1 MGLLNGSRFL
11 SYRNFASMG
20 FQFPELGVF
29 SLAIMISLITG
40 GIDLSIISIANLAGL
55 AAGLVLA
62 QHGANGADIVTAIP
76 LALAVSVVCGL
87 LNGWLIGYLRITP
100 ILATLGT
107 MQLFMGV
114 AFVLTK
120 GHAVAGYPDA
130 FQTLGNGTL
139 LYVPVPLVLFLFCAF
154 VLQILLSRTTLG
166 MRLCMMGTN
175 PIAAVFAGLDVPRL
189 QVKTYVV
196 SALLAGIAGL
206 IVIARTNS
214 AKADYGTSYLL
225 QAVLV
230 AILAGVDP
238 RGGFGT
244 VWGILLAVLSLQ
256 FLSSGLN
263 LLRFQEFAGPY
274 INNFTKEF
282 TWGAL
287 LLLVMVL
294 RRVRRDGSYKAHTG
308 DCRMGKGPELK
319 GGCTVPAQ
327 PRSDRTCERDY
338 SVRRRRSQWTRPAP
352 IPPRRTAPGAG
363 ITPVL
368 MLSNAI
374 PPGRPVTSAPE
385 NVAEARFV
393 NEAGKRND

>member
-1 MGLLNGSRFL
+1 MRPTALGERSLFRLLVVTIAIFLLMGLLNGSRFF
-11 SYRNFASMG
+11 SYRNFSSMC

-29 SLAIMISLITG
+29 SLAIMVSLITG

-62 QHGANGADIVTAIP
+62 QEGASHAA
-76 LALAVSVVCGL
+76 LMAALARAFGVSLLCGL

-107 MQLFMGV
+107 MQLFAGI

-130 FQTLGNGTL
+130 FQWLGNGTL
-139 LYVPVPLVLFLFCAF
+139 LYVPVPLILLLLCAL
-154 VLQILLSRTTLG
+154 VVQILLSRTTLG

-175 PIAAVFAGLDVPRL
+175 PTAAIFAGLDVPRL
-189 QVKTYVV
+189 QIKTYVL

-263 LLRFQEFAGPY
+263 LLQFQPFAGPY

-294 RRVRRDGSYKAHTG
+294 HRG
-308 DCRMGKGPELK
+308 
-319 GGCTVPAQ
+319 
-327 PRSDRTCERDY
+327 
-338 SVRRRRSQWTRPAP
+338 RPA
-352 IPPRRTAPGAG
+352 GG
-363 ITPVL
+363 
-368 MLSNAI
+368 S
-374 PPGRPVTSAPE
+374 RP
-385 NVAEARFV
+385 
-393 NEAGKRND
+393 

>member
-1 MGLLNGSRFL
+1 MNPAKEKWVESLRMRPAALAESSLFRLLIVALAIFLLMGLLNGSRFL
-11 SYRNFASMG
+11 SYRNFASMC

-29 SLAIMISLITG
+29 SLAIMVSLITG
-40 GIDLSIISIANLAGL
+40 GIDLSIVSIANLAGL

-62 QHGANGADIVTAIP
+62 QSGDNSTHILPAIL
-76 LALAVSVVCGL
+76 LALAVSVMCGV

-107 MQLFMGV
+107 MQLFAGI

-139 LYVPVPLVLFLFCAF
+139 LYIPIPLVLFLLCAG
-154 VLQILLSRTTLG
+154 VLQILLSRTAFG
-166 MRLCMMGTN
+166 IRLCLMGTN
-175 PIAAVFAGLDVPRL
+175 PTAAVFAGLDVPRL
-189 QVKTYVV
+189 QVKTYVL

-263 LLRFQEFAGPY
+263 LLQFQPFAGPY

-294 RRVRRDGSYKAHTG
+294 HRGKTERR
-308 DCRMGKGPELK
+308 
-319 GGCTVPAQ
+319 
-327 PRSDRTCERDY
+327 
-338 SVRRRRSQWTRPAP
+338 
-352 IPPRRTAPGAG
+352 
-363 ITPVL
+363 
-368 MLSNAI
+368 
-374 PPGRPVTSAPE
+374 
-385 NVAEARFV
+385 
-393 NEAGKRND
+393 

>member
-1 MGLLNGSRFL
+1 MLTNDANALSAKPPRTRLAALAESSLLRLLLVTLAIFLAMGLLNGDRFF
-11 SYRNFASMG
+11 SYRNFSSMC

-40 GIDLSIISIANLAGL
+40 GIDLSIIGIANLAGL
-55 AAGLVLA
+55 AAGLALA
-62 QHGANGADIVTAIP
+62 HNGANSTYILPAIS
-76 LALAVSVVCGL
+76 LALAVSIVCGV
-87 LNGWLIGYLRITP
+87 LNGWLIGYMGITP

-107 MQLFMGV
+107 MQLFMGI

-130 FQTLGNGTL
+130 FQTLGNGAL
-139 LYVPVPLVLFLFCAF
+139 LYVPVPLVLFLLCALA
-154 VLQILLSRTTLG
+154 LQILLSRTTLG
-166 MRLCMMGTN
+166 IQLCMMGTN
-175 PIAAVFAGLDVPRL
+175 PTAAVFAGLDVPRL
-189 QVKTYVV
+189 QVKTYVL
-196 SALLAGIAGL
+196 SAILAGIAGL

-244 VWGILLAVLSLQ
+244 VWGILLAVLALQ

-263 LLRFQEFAGPY
+263 LLRFRELAGPY

-287 LLLVMVL
+287 LLLVMAL
-294 RRVRRDGSYKAHTG
+294 RRRH
-308 DCRMGKGPELK
+308 
-319 GGCTVPAQ
+319 
-327 PRSDRTCERDY
+327 
-338 SVRRRRSQWTRPAP
+338 
-352 IPPRRTAPGAG
+352 I
-363 ITPVL
+363 
-368 MLSNAI
+368 
-374 PPGRPVTSAPE
+374 
-385 NVAEARFV
+385 
-393 NEAGKRND
+393 

>member
-1 MGLLNGSRFL
+1 VLTNYVKNISAKRARTRLVALAESGLFRLLVVTLAIFLLMGLLNGNRFL
-11 SYRNFASMG
+11 SYRNFASMC

-29 SLAIMISLITG
+29 SLAVMLSLITG

-55 AAGLVLA
+55 AAGLVLSRS
-62 QHGANGADIVTAIP
+62 GANGTHILPAIL
-76 LALAVSVVCGL
+76 LALGVSVVCGV

-107 MQLFMGV
+107 MQLFMGL

-139 LYVPVPLVLFLFCAF
+139 LYVPIPLALFLICAL

-166 MRLCMMGTN
+166 IRLCLMGTN
-175 PIAAVFAGLDVPRL
+175 PTAAVFAGLNVPRL
-189 QVKTYVV
+189 QVKTYVL

-206 IVIARTNS
+206 LVIARTNS

-244 VWGILLAVLSLQ
+244 VWGILLAVLALQ

-263 LLRFQEFAGPY
+263 LLQFQEFAGPY

-294 RRVRRDGSYKAHTG
+294 HRGHG
-308 DCRMGKGPELK
+308 E
-319 GGCTVPAQ
+319 
-327 PRSDRTCERDY
+327 
-338 SVRRRRSQWTRPAP
+338 
-352 IPPRRTAPGAG
+352 
-363 ITPVL
+363 
-368 MLSNAI
+368 
-374 PPGRPVTSAPE
+374 GRP
-385 NVAEARFV
+385 EATGR
-393 NEAGKRND
+393 RL

>member
-1 MGLLNGSRFL
+1 VLTNHAKTRESSLFRLLIVTLAVFLLMGLLNGGRFL
-11 SYRNFASMG
+11 SYRNFASMC

-40 GIDLSIISIANLAGL
+40 GIDLSLISTANLAGL
-55 AAGLVLA
+55 SAGMVLA
-62 QHGANGADIVTAIP
+62 PDGANRTHIGIAIL
-76 LALAVSVVCGL
+76 LALGVSVLCGG
-87 LNGWLIGYLRITP
+87 LNGWLIGYLGITP

-107 MQLFMGV
+107 MQLFMGI

-139 LYVPVPLVLFLFCAF
+139 LYMPVPLVLFLTCAS

-166 MRLCMMGTN
+166 MRLYLMGTN
-175 PIAAVFAGLDVPRL
+175 PTAAVFAGLNVPRL
-189 QVKTYVV
+189 QLKTYVL

-206 IVIARTNS
+206 VVIARTNS

-244 VWGILLAVLSLQ
+244 VWGILLAVLALQ

-263 LLRFQEFAGPY
+263 LLRFQEFAGAY
-274 INNFTKEF
+274 VNNFTKEF

-287 LLLVMVL
+287 LLLVMAL
-294 RRVRRDGSYKAHTG
+294 R
-308 DCRMGKGPELK
+308 GPYR
-319 GGCTVPAQ
+319 A
-327 PRSDRTCERDY
+327 SA
-338 SVRRRRSQWTRPAP
+338 RRSRRGSSRP
-352 IPPRRTAPGAG
+352 
-363 ITPVL
+363 
-368 MLSNAI
+368 
-374 PPGRPVTSAPE
+374 
-385 NVAEARFV
+385 
-393 NEAGKRND
+393 

>member
-1 MGLLNGSRFL
+1 MLTSPAREVSVKPPRAWIAALGESSLLRLLIVTLVVFLLMGLLNGDRFL
-11 SYRNFASMG
+11 SYRNLSSMC
-20 FQFPELGVF
+20 FQFPELGLLALAVMV
-29 SLAIMISLITG
+29 SLVTG
-40 GIDLSIISIANLAGL
+40 GIDLSIISVANLAGL
-55 AAGLVLA
+55 AAGMVLA
-62 QHGANGADIVTAIP
+62 QSTADGTHIVTALL
-76 LALAVSVVCGL
+76 LALGVSVVCGL

-107 MQLFMGV
+107 MLLLMGI

-130 FQTLGNGTL
+130 FQAFGNGTF
-139 LYVPVPLVLFLFCAF
+139 LYIPVPLVIFLICAF
-154 VLQILLSRTTLG
+154 ALQILLSRTTLG
-166 MRLCMMGTN
+166 VRLCMMGTN
-175 PIAAVFAGLDVPRL
+175 PTAAVFAGLNVPRL
-189 QVKTYVV
+189 QVKTYVL

-244 VWGILLAVLSLQ
+244 VWGILLAVLALQ

-263 LLRFQEFAGPY
+263 LLRFHEYAGPY

-287 LLLVMVL
+287 LLLVMAL
-294 RRVRRDGSYKAHTG
+294 HRGRG
-308 DCRMGKGPELK
+308 
-319 GGCTVPAQ
+319 
-327 PRSDRTCERDY
+327 
-338 SVRRRRSQWTRPAP
+338 RRR
-352 IPPRRTAPGAG
+352 
-363 ITPVL
+363 
-368 MLSNAI
+368 
-374 PPGRPVTSAPE
+374 
-385 NVAEARFV
+385 
-393 NEAGKRND
+393 

>member
-1 MGLLNGSRFL
+1 MLANPAKGESVAPLQARLAGLAASGLLRLLIVTFAVFLLMGLLNGDRFL
-11 SYRNFASMG
+11 SYRNFASMC
-20 FQFPELGVF
+20 FQFPELGL
-29 SLAIMISLITG
+29 LALAVMVSLITG
-40 GIDLSIISIANLAGL
+40 GIDLSIISVANLAGL

-62 QHGANGADIVTAIP
+62 QSAAGHMHILTAIL
-76 LALAVSVVCGL
+76 LAFAVSVACGL

-107 MQLFMGV
+107 MQLLMGI

-130 FQTLGNGTL
+130 FQTFGNGTF
-139 LYVPVPLVLFLFCAF
+139 LYVPIPLLVFLICAL

-166 MRLCMMGTN
+166 LRLCMMGTN
-175 PIAAVFAGLDVPRL
+175 PTAAVFAGLDVPRL
-189 QVKTYVV
+189 QIKTYVL

-244 VWGILLAVLSLQ
+244 VWGILLAVLALQ

-263 LLRFQEFAGPY
+263 LLRFHELAGPY

-287 LLLVMVL
+287 LLLVM
-294 RRVRRDGSYKAHTG
+294 
-308 DCRMGKGPELK
+308 
-319 GGCTVPAQ
+319 
-327 PRSDRTCERDY
+327 
-338 SVRRRRSQWTRPAP
+338 
-352 IPPRRTAPGAG
+352 
-363 ITPVL
+363 
-368 MLSNAI
+368 AI
-374 PPGRPVTSAPE
+374 HRWKTQHH
-385 NVAEARFV
+385 
-393 NEAGKRND
+393 

>member
-1 MGLLNGSRFL
+1 MLTNYVKNISAKPARTRLVALAESGLFRLLVVTLAIFLLMGLLNGNRFL
-11 SYRNFASMG
+11 SYRNFASMC

-29 SLAIMISLITG
+29 SLAVMLSLITG

-55 AAGLVLA
+55 AAGLVLSRS
-62 QHGANGADIVTAIP
+62 GANGTHILPAIS
-76 LALAVSVVCGL
+76 LALGVSVVCGV

-107 MQLFMGV
+107 MQLFMGL

-139 LYVPVPLVLFLFCAF
+139 LYVPVPLLLFLLCAL
-154 VLQILLSRTTLG
+154 VLQILLSRTSLG
-166 MRLCMMGTN
+166 IRLCMMGTN
-175 PIAAVFAGLDVPRL
+175 PTAAVFAGLNVPRL
-189 QVKTYVV
+189 QVKTYVL

-244 VWGILLAVLSLQ
+244 VWGILLAVLALQ

-263 LLRFQEFAGPY
+263 LLRFQPFAGPY

-294 RRVRRDGSYKAHTG
+294 HRGHG
-308 DCRMGKGPELK
+308 E
-319 GGCTVPAQ
+319 
-327 PRSDRTCERDY
+327 
-338 SVRRRRSQWTRPAP
+338 
-352 IPPRRTAPGAG
+352 
-363 ITPVL
+363 
-368 MLSNAI
+368 
-374 PPGRPVTSAPE
+374 GRP
-385 NVAEARFV
+385 EATGR
-393 NEAGKRND
+393 RL

>member
-1 MGLLNGSRFL
+1 VKPPRARLAALAESSLFRLLVVTLTLLVLMGSLNGSRFL
-11 SYRNFASMG
+11 SYRNFASMC

-55 AAGLVLA
+55 AAGLILA
-62 QHGANGADIVTAIP
+62 RSGANSTHVLPAML
-76 LALAVSVVCGL
+76 LALAVSIVCGV

-107 MQLFMGV
+107 MQLFAGI

-120 GHAVAGYPDA
+120 GHAVAGYPDT
-130 FQTLGNGTL
+130 FQWLGNGTL
-139 LYVPVPLVLFLFCAF
+139 LYVPVPLVLFLLCALA
-154 VLQILLSRTTLG
+154 LQIVLSRTTLG
-166 MRLCMMGTN
+166 MRLCLMGTN
-175 PIAAVFAGLDVPRL
+175 PTAAVFAGLDVPRL
-189 QVKTYVV
+189 QIKTYVL

-244 VWGILLAVLSLQ
+244 VWGILLAVLALQ

-263 LLRFQEFAGPY
+263 LLQFQQFAGPY
-274 INNFTKEF
+274 LNNFTKEF

-287 LLLVMVL
+287 LLVVMVL
-294 RRVRRDGSYKAHTG
+294 HQRARRTG
-308 DCRMGKGPELK
+308 DTRQRTDDRGWR
-319 GGCTVPAQ
+319 A
-327 PRSDRTCERDY
+327 RSD
-338 SVRRRRSQWTRPAP
+338 P
-352 IPPRRTAPGAG
+352 
-363 ITPVL
+363 
-368 MLSNAI
+368 
-374 PPGRPVTSAPE
+374 
-385 NVAEARFV
+385 
-393 NEAGKRND
+393 

>member
-1 MGLLNGSRFL
+1 MLRNRTKTRKSSLFRLLIVTLAVFTLMSVLNGSRFL
-11 SYRNFASMG
+11 SYRNLASMC

-40 GIDLSIISIANLAGL
+40 GIDLSIISVANLAGL
-55 AAGLVLA
+55 AAAFVLVRPGAADHAGLFI
-62 QHGANGADIVTAIP
+62 GTAIS
-76 LALAVSVVCGL
+76 LALLTSLACGL
-87 LNGWLIGYLRITP
+87 FNGWLIGYMGITP

-107 MQLFMGV
+107 MQLFMGI

-120 GHAVAGYPDA
+120 GHAVAGYPDV

-139 LYVPVPLVLFLFCAF
+139 LFAPIPLVLFLTSSF
-154 VLQILLSRTTLG
+154 VLQILLSRTALG
-166 MRLCMMGTN
+166 MQLCMMGTN
-175 PIAAVFAGLDVPRL
+175 PTAAVFAGLNVRRL
-189 QVKTYVV
+189 QVKTYAV
-196 SALLAGIAGL
+196 SGLLAGIAGL

-244 VWGILLAVLSLQ
+244 VWGILLAVLALQ

-287 LLLVMVL
+287 LLLVMAL
-294 RRVRRDGSYKAHTG
+294 RGP
-308 DCRMGKGPELK
+308 CR
-319 GGCTVPAQ
+319 A
-327 PRSDRTCERDY
+327 SA
-338 SVRRRRSQWTRPAP
+338 RRS
-352 IPPRRTAPGAG
+352 RRE
-363 ITPVL
+363 
-368 MLSNAI
+368 SS
-374 PPGRPVTSAPE
+374 RS
-385 NVAEARFV
+385 
-393 NEAGKRND
+393 

>member
-1 MGLLNGSRFL
+1 MLRRHAKAMSVKSLPARLAVLGESSLSRLLIVTLAVFLLMGLLNGDRFL
-11 SYRNFASMG
+11 SYRNFASMC
-20 FQFPELGVF
+20 FQFPELGL
-29 SLAIMISLITG
+29 LALAVMVSLITG

-55 AAGLVLA
+55 SAGLVLA
-62 QHGANGADIVTAIP
+62 QHGANGADIITALP
-76 LALAVSVVCGL
+76 LALGVSLLCGV

-107 MQLFMGV
+107 MQLFAGI

-130 FQTLGNGTL
+130 FQTVGNGTL
-139 LYVPVPLVLFLFCAF
+139 LYVPIPLAVFLICA
-154 VLQILLSRTTLG
+154 VALQVLLSRTALG
-166 MRLCMMGTN
+166 MRLYMMGTN
-175 PIAAVFAGLDVPRL
+175 PTAAVFAGLDVPRL
-189 QVKTYVV
+189 QVKTYLL

-244 VWGILLAVLSLQ
+244 VWGILLAVLALQ

-263 LLRFQEFAGPY
+263 LLRFHEYAGPY
-274 INNFTKEF
+274 LNNFTKEF

-287 LLLVMVL
+287 LLLVMIL
-294 RRVRRDGSYKAHTG
+294 HRGARRTED
-308 DCRMGKGPELK
+308 
-319 GGCTVPAQ
+319 
-327 PRSDRTCERDY
+327 
-338 SVRRRRSQWTRPAP
+338 RRRKTEG
-352 IPPRRTAPGAG
+352 RR
-363 ITPVL
+363 L
-368 MLSNAI
+368 
-374 PPGRPVTSAPE
+374 
-385 NVAEARFV
+385 
-393 NEAGKRND
+393 

>member
-1 MGLLNGSRFL
+1 MRSWSRLVLTNHTKAISATPARLRLAAVGESGLLRLLLVTLVIFFSMGLLNGDRFF
-11 SYRNFASMG
+11 SYRNFASMC

-62 QHGANGADIVTAIP
+62 QSGANSTRILPAIL
-76 LALAVSVVCGL
+76 LALAVSILCGL
-87 LNGWLIGYLRITP
+87 LNGWLIGYMRITP

-107 MQLFMGV
+107 MQLFMGI

-139 LYVPVPLVLFLFCAF
+139 LYVPVPLVLFLLCALA
-154 VLQILLSRTTLG
+154 LQILLSRTTLG
-166 MRLCMMGTN
+166 MRLCLLGTN
-175 PIAAVFAGLDVPRL
+175 PTAAVFAGLDVPRL
-189 QVKTYVV
+189 QVKTYVL

-244 VWGILLAVLSLQ
+244 AWGILLAVLSLQ

-263 LLRFQEFAGPY
+263 LLRFQAFAGPY

-287 LLLVMVL
+287 LLLVMAL
-294 RRVRRDGSYKAHTG
+294 HRWKTERR
-308 DCRMGKGPELK
+308 
-319 GGCTVPAQ
+319 
-327 PRSDRTCERDY
+327 
-338 SVRRRRSQWTRPAP
+338 
-352 IPPRRTAPGAG
+352 
-363 ITPVL
+363 
-368 MLSNAI
+368 
-374 PPGRPVTSAPE
+374 
-385 NVAEARFV
+385 
-393 NEAGKRND
+393 

>member
-1 MGLLNGSRFL
+1 MLTSDTKALSAKPPRARLATLAESSLLRLLVVTLAIFLAMGLLNGNRFF
-11 SYRNFASMG
+11 SYRNFSSMS
-20 FQFPELGVF
+20 FQFPELGIF

-62 QHGANGADIVTAIP
+62 HNGANGTHILPAIL
-76 LALAVSVVCGL
+76 LALAVSILCGL

-107 MQLFMGV
+107 MQVLMGI

-139 LYVPVPLVLFLFCAF
+139 LYVPVPLVLFLLSALA
-154 VLQILLSRTTLG
+154 LQILLSRTTLG
-166 MRLCMMGTN
+166 MRLCLMGTN
-175 PIAAVFAGLDVPRL
+175 PTAAVFAGLDVPRL
-189 QVKTYVV
+189 QVKTYVL

-244 VWGILLAVLSLQ
+244 VWGILLAVLALQ

-263 LLRFQEFAGPY
+263 LLQFQQFAGPH

-287 LLLVMVL
+287 LLVVMVL
-294 RRVRRDGSYKAHTG
+294 HRGRG
-308 DCRMGKGPELK
+308 
-319 GGCTVPAQ
+319 
-327 PRSDRTCERDY
+327 
-338 SVRRRRSQWTRPAP
+338 RRR
-352 IPPRRTAPGAG
+352 
-363 ITPVL
+363 
-368 MLSNAI
+368 
-374 PPGRPVTSAPE
+374 
-385 NVAEARFV
+385 
-393 NEAGKRND
+393 

>member
-1 MGLLNGSRFL
+1 MLRNRAKTRESSLFRLLVVTLAVFASMSLLNGSRFF
-11 SYRNFASMG
+11 SYRTFASMC

-40 GIDLSIISIANLAGL
+40 GIDLSIISVANLAGL
-55 AAGLVLA
+55 AAAFVLA
-62 QHGANGADIVTAIP
+62 RPEAASHAGFSVVTAIS
-76 LALAVSVVCGL
+76 LALVTSLACGL
-87 LNGWLIGYLRITP
+87 FNGWLVGYMGITP

-107 MQLFMGV
+107 MQLFMGI

-130 FQTLGNGTL
+130 FQTIGNGTL
-139 LYVPVPLVLFLFCAF
+139 LFVPIPLVLFLASSF
-154 VLQILLSRTTLG
+154 VLQILLSRTALG
-166 MRLCMMGTN
+166 MQLCMMGTN
-175 PIAAVFAGLDVPRL
+175 PTAAVFAGLDVRRL
-189 QVKTYVV
+189 QLKTYAL
-196 SALLAGIAGL
+196 SGLLAGIAGL

-287 LLLVMVL
+287 LLLVMAL
-294 RRVRRDGSYKAHTG
+294 R
-308 DCRMGKGPELK
+308 GPYR
-319 GGCTVPAQ
+319 A
-327 PRSDRTCERDY
+327 
-338 SVRRRRSQWTRPAP
+338 SVRRSRHESPRS
-352 IPPRRTAPGAG
+352 
-363 ITPVL
+363 
-368 MLSNAI
+368 
-374 PPGRPVTSAPE
+374 
-385 NVAEARFV
+385 
-393 NEAGKRND
+393 

>member
-1 MGLLNGSRFL
+1 MLTNDARALSAKPPRMRLTALAESSLLRLLLVTLAIFLAMGLLNGDRFF
-11 SYRNFASMG
+11 SYRNFSSMC

-29 SLAIMISLITG
+29 SLAIMVSLITG

-62 QHGANGADIVTAIP
+62 HRGANSTHIAPAIL
-76 LALAVSVVCGL
+76 LALAVSILCGV

-107 MQLFMGV
+107 MQLLMGI

-139 LYVPVPLVLFLFCAF
+139 LYVPVPLVLFLLCALA
-154 VLQILLSRTTLG
+154 LQILLSRTTLG
-166 MRLCMMGTN
+166 VRLCLMGTN
-175 PIAAVFAGLDVPRL
+175 PTAAVFAGLNVPWL
-189 QVKTYVV
+189 QVKTYVL

-230 AILAGVDP
+230 AILGGVEP

-287 LLLVMVL
+287 LLLVMAL
-294 RRVRRDGSYKAHTG
+294 HRGS
-308 DCRMGKGPELK
+308 
-319 GGCTVPAQ
+319 GGH
-327 PRSDRTCERDY
+327 
-338 SVRRRRSQWTRPAP
+338 VRRR
-352 IPPRRTAPGAG
+352 
-363 ITPVL
+363 
-368 MLSNAI
+368 
-374 PPGRPVTSAPE
+374 
-385 NVAEARFV
+385 V
-393 NEAGKRND
+393 NKG

>member
-1 MGLLNGSRFL
+1 MLTSPAQEIPVKPPRAKLAVLAESSLLRLLMMTLAVLVLMGVLNGGRFL
-11 SYRNFASMG
+11 SYRNFASMC
-20 FQFPELGVF
+20 FQFPELGLF

-40 GIDLSIISIANLAGL
+40 GIDLSIISVANLAGL
-55 AAGLVLA
+55 AAAFLLVRPQA
-62 QHGANGADIVTAIP
+62 ANHPVSFVAAA
-76 LALAVSVVCGL
+76 LLSALATGLACGL

-107 MQLFMGV
+107 MQLFMGI

-120 GHAVAGYPDA
+120 GHAVAGYPDT
-130 FQTLGNGTL
+130 FQALGNGTW
-139 LYVPVPLVLFLFCAF
+139 LYVPVPLVAFLICAL

-166 MRLCMMGTN
+166 VRLCMMGTN
-175 PIAAVFAGLDVPRL
+175 PTAAVFAGLHVPRL
-189 QVKTYVV
+189 QVKTYVLT
-196 SALLAGIAGL
+196 ALLAGIAGL

-244 VWGILLAVLSLQ
+244 VWGILLAVLALQ

-263 LLRFQEFAGPY
+263 LLRFQEYVGPY

-287 LLLVMVL
+287 LLLVMAL
-294 RRVRRDGSYKAHTG
+294 HRRKAEH
-308 DCRMGKGPELK
+308 C
-319 GGCTVPAQ
+319 
-327 PRSDRTCERDY
+327 
-338 SVRRRRSQWTRPAP
+338 
-352 IPPRRTAPGAG
+352 
-363 ITPVL
+363 
-368 MLSNAI
+368 
-374 PPGRPVTSAPE
+374 
-385 NVAEARFV
+385 
-393 NEAGKRND
+393 